1 VIGDGLLAAAD
12 GMRRSLAGTTFTLR
26 TVVLVVVV
34 GLEAVATDTLRVVGA
49 VPGEGESLVLT
60 KPSRDVVAT
69 AREVLSSSQG
79 SLFAVVRGVSF
90 LRSGSGVGF
99 DRVLDLSDALLTLPS
114 ISAGRWSIFGSS
126 ATRHASSEE
135 KVQARSAWARSRSDS
150 WFNRWVRI
158 AVCVQYEGCVR
169 DDQLRLLAEGR
180 KQGGGGRGCRGSWP
194 Q

>member
-1 VIGDGLLAAAD
+1 VIGDGLLAVAD

-26 TVVLVVVV
+26 TVALVVVV

-69 AREVLSSSQG
+69 ALLSSSQG

-114 ISAGRWSIFGSS
+114 ISAGRWSILGSS

-135 KVQARSAWARSRSDS
+135 KGQARSAWARSRSDS
-150 WFNRWVRI
+150 
-158 AVCVQYEGCVR
+158 
-169 DDQLRLLAEGR
+169 
-180 KQGGGGRGCRGSWP
+180 
-194 Q
+194 